1 MTKSSDAPGDTPNDA
16 LTVTPR
22 DGGFA
27 AELRGVDLARPLSP
41 EIQTELRQIH
51 WRHPVLSI
59 PGQQLDGEAFLK
71 FANLFG
77 PPDID
82 IHVQQFAEKGNPA
95 LVYLTN
101 IDADGKPDPASA
113 GRGTVWHTDSTYK
126 AAPCAHT
133 VLYALQIP
141 SQGGGTIFADMA
153 RAYDALPAETKARI
167 EDLRAVHSFGQGPAE
182 GGIIPLTPEQRKAM
196 PPVKHPI
203 VRTHPHSGRKSL
215 YVNPLHC
222 CGIVGMEDKPAIDL
236 LMDLFEHAL
245 QPKFQYHHT
254 WRVGEVVI
262 WDQRCTMHRGAGDAP
277 PNEPRVLMR
286 TKIAEAA

>member
-1 MTKSSDAPGDTPNDA
+1 MIKADDA

-22 DGGFA
+22 NGGFA
-27 AELRGVDLARPLSP
+27 AELRGIDLAGPLDS
-41 EIQTELRQIH
+41 ETQAQLREIH

-59 PGQQLDGEAFLK
+59 PDQKLDSDAFLR
-71 FANLFG
+71 FGDLFG

-82 IHVQQFAEKGNPA
+82 IHVQQFAERGNPA

-133 VLYALQIP
+133 ALYALQIP
-141 SQGGGTIFADMA
+141 SQGGGTIFADMT
-153 RAYDALPAETKARI
+153 RAYDALPTATKSRI
-167 EDLRAVHSFGQGPAE
+167 DDLRAIHSFGQGPAQ
-182 GGIIPLTPEQRKAM
+182 GGIIPLTPEQRAAM
-196 PPVKHPI
+196 PPVAHPV

-222 CGIVGMEDKPAIDL
+222 CGIVGMEQAAAMDL
-236 LMDLFEHAL
+236 LTDLFEHAL
-245 QPKFQYHHT
+245 QPRFQYHHK
-254 WRVGEVVI
+254 WRVGELVI

-277 PNEPRVLMR
+277 PDEPRVLMR

>member
-1 MTKSSDAPGDTPNDA
+1 MCSNS
-16 LTVTPR
+16 PR
-22 DGGFA
+22 
-27 AELRGVDLARPLSP
+27 R
-41 EIQTELRQIH
+41 
-51 WRHPVLSI
+51 
-59 PGQQLDGEAFLK
+59 
-71 FANLFG
+71 
-77 PPDID
+77 
-82 IHVQQFAEKGNPA
+82 GNPA

-101 IDADGKPDPASA
+101 VDADGKPDPASA

-153 RAYDALPAETKARI
+153 RAYDALPADTKARI

-182 GGIIPLTPEQRKAM
+182 GGIIPLTPAQRKAM
-196 PPVKHPI
+196 PPVEHPI

-222 CGIVGMEDKPAIDL
+222 CGIVGMEDGPAMDL

-245 QPKFQYHHT
+245 QPKFQYHHA
-254 WRVGEVVI
+254 WRVGELVI

-277 PNEPRVLMR
+277 PARAPRADAHQDRRGGVAHIHNSDRHARAGGHPSRGLDSR
-286 TKIAEAA
+286 LRGSDAGEITSPAKIPVPSASAARRAANI